1 MTEMIH
7 GGRYRVGEN
16 KMKTRS
22 ISRLASCVI
31 IAGCPNVVFGN
42 IPKFYKVAYK
52 LNDYDDLNK
61 YLASIETNQTDSL
74 ISNDETLCC
83 KQPFR
88 LDELKKVIP
97 QLNK

>member
-1 MTEMIH
+1 M
-7 GGRYRVGEN
+7 
-16 KMKTRS
+16 
-22 ISRLASCVI
+22 
-31 IAGCPNVVFGN
+31 
-42 IPKFYKVAYK
+42 
-52 LNDYDDLNK
+52 NDYDDLNK